1 MSINMSVKEFKRRQA
16 LSRRTRMAPR
26 SGPQRPLVRRAPRQQ
41 LVRRPGRGQDTGYV
55 DLASGTFNCS
65 TTGTISLINTVAQ
78 GASVNQRIGKKIM
91 MKSVQFRGRLQ
102 SGNTTTVADAA
113 ALLVYDKRPTGALP
127 AITDILVTA
136 NSASFNNDVNA
147 DRFRII
153 RRWDWTLTGNDA
165 TAGQQTSSSCHSF
178 DEFVSLKGL
187 PQVFNAAGTGAIGD
201 ISEGALYLVTVG
213 DLAAGT
219 AAPKLTAAA
228 RFRFIDV

>member
-1 MSINMSVKEFKRRQA
+1 MSASEYKRRKATKARALFRGARRPVQRMRA
-16 LSRRTRMAPR
+16 APRATMLSRRPR
-26 SGPQRPLVRRAPRQQ
+26 ARQDA
-41 LVRRPGRGQDTGYV
+41 GFV

-65 TTGTISLINTVAQ
+65 TTGTISLVNTVPQ

-102 SGNTTTVADAA
+102 AGNTTTVADAA
-113 ALLVYDKRPTGALP
+113 ALLVYDKRPQGALP

-147 DRFRII
+147 DRFRIL
-153 RRWDWTLTGNDA
+153 RRWDWTVTGNDN
-165 TAGQQTSSSCHSF
+165 TAGQQTAASATSF

-228 RFRFIDV
+228 RFRFIDI